1 MNFTIFGAGYVGLS
15 MATMLARTNHVVI
28 FDNNIDKIDKINRRM
43 PPFVDKDISTY
54 FQDDLFLNA
63 TYDKDKAISFSDNII
78 IALPTNYNQQTA
90 QLDVSTIITY
100 LAYIYQSNP
109 GCNVIIKSTLPI
121 GFTQRIQYEYPSMRI
136 IYNPEFL
143 REGYALYDNL
153 YPSRILVGISEAN
166 ECVNTFANNYIEVIK
181 KAAIK
186 KNIPSLIMNSTAAEA
201 TKLFSNAYLAL
212 RISFFNEID
221 SFAEFNNLQTGEI
234 IKGIC
239 LDPRINDY
247 YNNPSFGFGGYCLPK
262 DVMELQGCL
271 NMLDSGVINSIIK
284 SNKIRKEFIAN
295 RVCELLKEKNNNKPI
310 LGIYRLIMKTGS
322 DNFRNSSIIDILS
335 IVKSKLPSLEII
347 IYEPYLTQD
356 EFMNCTIINDI
367 SIFKTKSTIV
377 ITNRY
382 DDNLEDVFDKIY
394 TRDCFFRD

>member
-153 YPSRILVGISEAN
+153 YPSRIIVGISEAN

-181 KAAIK
+181 KADLIDRTRIK
-186 KNIPSLIMNSTAAEA
+186 KFM
-201 TKLFSNAYLAL
+201 
-212 RISFFNEID
+212 D
-221 SFAEFNNLQTGEI
+221 MLQ
-234 IKGIC
+234 
-239 LDPRINDY
+239 L
-247 YNNPSFGFGGYCLPK
+247 
-262 DVMELQGCL
+262 
-271 NMLDSGVINSIIK
+271 
-284 SNKIRKEFIAN
+284 
-295 RVCELLKEKNNNKPI
+295 
-310 LGIYRLIMKTGS
+310 
-322 DNFRNSSIIDILS
+322 
-335 IVKSKLPSLEII
+335 
-347 IYEPYLTQD
+347 
-356 EFMNCTIINDI
+356 
-367 SIFKTKSTIV
+367 
-377 ITNRY
+377 
-382 DDNLEDVFDKIY
+382 
-394 TRDCFFRD
+394 